1 MGGRRKRADQA
12 FETFDGAGASCGLK
26 LELAPANESGYAG
39 VFPTTSKRW
48 QAVIRVERGGRQVRR
63 NIGTFENKEGAA
75 VQRAL
80 VIIGSTGVLS
90 PADRA
95 NRGSGALPLH
105 LCPPPYPTLSHHAS
119 VCACHRR
126 CEGACKGRRLRYDPH
141 GQPHRHHLRRRI
153 GTGSASHCAP
163 ACRCPMPPLWQMWAE
178 TSRPHVLVWEC
189 WRAGRIATRRGF
201 RPSANRSARAQ
212 FGLDGVW

>member
-1 MGGRRKRADQA
+1 MGWFPKGR
-12 FETFDGAGASCGLK
+12 AGSKHTTPRPIGLRGEHPPVPRPISVPRNSTEMWCGLGIM
-26 LELAPANESGYAG
+26 LELGILVSVFKTLFG
-39 VFPTTSKRW
+39 VLRHCYPNQSLD
-48 QAVIRVERGGRQVRR
+48 IRSWEAAAS
-63 NIGTFENKEGAA
+63 AA

-80 VIIGSTGVLS
+80 GIIDSTGVLS

-153 GTGSASHCAP
+153 GTGSASHHAS
-163 ACRCPMPPLWQMWAE
+163 ACCYPVPPMWRMWAA
-178 TSRPHVLVWEC
+178 TNRPHVPV
-189 WRAGRIATRRGF
+189 
-201 RPSANRSARAQ
+201 
-212 FGLDGVW
+212 